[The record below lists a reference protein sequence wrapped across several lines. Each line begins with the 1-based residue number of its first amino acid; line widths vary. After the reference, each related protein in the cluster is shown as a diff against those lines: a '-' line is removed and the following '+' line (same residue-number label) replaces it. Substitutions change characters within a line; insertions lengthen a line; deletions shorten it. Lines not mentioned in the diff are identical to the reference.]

1 MNPIAGVVGGAVVA
15 RETYETARLVG
26 NLLARR
32 GYTVVCGG
40 LSGVMEGAA
49 QGAREAGGD
58 VIGVLPGP
66 DVDAANEFVTH
77 PVATNMGH
85 ARNAVIAHSANFL
98 VAIDGETGTL
108 SEIAF
113 ALKLGKRVFSL
124 GSWEIEGV
132 VQLKTVADLE
142 RALGAK
148 AL

>member
-1 MNPIAGVVGGAVVA
+1 MKTTAGVVGGAVVD
-15 RETYETARLVG
+15 RGTYETARQVG
-26 NLLARR
+26 ELLARR
-32 GYTVVCGG
+32 GCTVVCGG

-49 QGAREAGGD
+49 RGAREAGGD

-66 DVDAANEFVTH
+66 DVGAANEFVTH

-124 GSWEIEGV
+124 GSWDIEGV
-132 VQLKTVADLE
+132 VQLNTVADLDRE
-142 RALGAK
+142 LEAMAD
-148 AL
+148 